1 MADEILA
8 LLMSLAPGLVEL
20 AKKLGVDLREA
31 RREDLLLLILVDHH
45 RQTLQIL
52 ENQTKIL
59 NDIHQLLVKLG
70 EDTAILLKRTE
81 WRGA

>member
-1 MADEILA
+1 MTDEILA

-20 AKKLGVDLREA
+20 AKKLGVDLGSVK
-31 RREDLLLLILVDHH
+31 REDLLLLILIDHH

-59 NDIHQLLVKLG
+59 NELHQTLQKVS
-70 EDTAILLKRTE
+70 EDTAVLLRRSE
-81 WRGA
+81 M